1 MTAAEWAA
9 GCLMFGG
16 IALVFWAAC
25 WAADMLEAWFP
36 ERNDNDV

>member
-16 IALVFWAAC
+16 IALVFYIAALI
-25 WAADMLEAWFP
+25 ADYFTTEA
-36 ERNDNDV
+36 DDD